1 MGEGGGFGWDGVEGK
16 DFLNKIQKV
25 LVTKEKNDTL
35 DFNKIENFIKRWI
48 KEKGQTTEDTYEID
62 DQWRINVKTLW
73 KPIEK

>member
-35 DFNKIENFIKRWI
+35 DFNKIENFIKR
-48 KEKGQTTEDTYEID
+48 
-62 DQWRINVKTLW
+62 
-73 KPIEK
+73 